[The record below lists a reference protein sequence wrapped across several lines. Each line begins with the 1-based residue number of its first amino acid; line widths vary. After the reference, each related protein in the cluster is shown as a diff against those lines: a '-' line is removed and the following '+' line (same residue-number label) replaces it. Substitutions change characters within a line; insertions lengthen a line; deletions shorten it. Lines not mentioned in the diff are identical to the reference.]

1 MPMTSARTVEVRVHD
16 EAAECRSVVFDWFA
30 AEPVRHTMV
39 LSVLSR
45 LLGDPVVEA
54 VMVTARENGELR
66 ASVVRTG
73 PWPLMVSGLPA
84 ELAGPVAGLLADV
97 DPGLPGVIGPRGSAE
112 AFAGAW
118 ARHTGASVREVS
130 AGRLYELAG
139 LRPPDAPGGMRL
151 ATEADLPLLRGW
163 LREFQRDAAGH
174 TRGARRIDEKLRRSL
189 ALGDGLAVWEVD
201 GTPVSMASASVPV
214 ADMSRVVSV
223 YTPPG
228 LRDRGY
234 GSAITAAVSRWALDA
249 GARHVALFT
258 DLANPTANR
267 IYRTIGYRPVLDT
280 CELEFG

>member
-1 MPMTSARTVEVRVHD
+1 MPVTPAHTLDVRAHD
-16 EAAECRSVVFDWFA
+16 ETGTFRSAVYDWFA
-30 AEPVRHTMV
+30 ADPVRHTMV
-39 LSVLSR
+39 LSVLAR
-45 LLGDPVVEA
+45 LLGDPAAEP
-54 VMVTARENGELR
+54 VMVTAHEGRELR
-66 ASVVRTG
+66 AAVVRTA
-73 PWPLMVSGLPA
+73 PWPLLVSGLPA
-84 ELAGPVAGLLADV
+84 ELAGPVAALLADV
-97 DPGLPGVIGPRGSAE
+97 DSGLPGVIGPCEPAE

-118 ARHTGASVREVS
+118 ARHTGASPREVS
-130 AGRLYELAG
+130 AGRLYELDE
-139 LRPPDAPGGMRL
+139 LRPPAVAGGMRL
-151 ATEADLPLLRGW
+151 ATEADLPVLRGW

-201 GTPVSMASASVPV
+201 GTPVSMASANAPV

-228 LRDRGY
+228 LRGRGY

-267 IYRTIGYRPVLDT
+267 IYRKIGYRPVLDT
-280 CELEFG
+280 CELEFR